1 MRERGDFPGSHFLFV
16 FGFINAPA
24 RKFVVKEINFTEKIP
39 VTHHLIELKNRLV
52 QVALV
57 VAVFFGV
64 CFYFIDF
71 LLLWLQDP
79 LPQKYAEL
87 TFITPTEPFFT
98 AMKVSFM
105 GSMFI
110 SMPWI
115 LYHVWGFIAPGLK
128 VKEKKVTALFVAFGT
143 AFFLFGGLF
152 CYFLVVP
159 LGLKFL
165 LNYGTEWWKMQV
177 TIGFYFSFVVKM
189 ILAFAFAFQ
198 TPLIM
203 VLLTKFGVV
212 NTVKMKLYRKWA
224 FLSTFALAAV
234 LTPPDVITQVLLAFP
249 LYGLYEFGVVVSRFF
264 EDPKNRELAFK
275 QMQAEAAAKKAAKEA
290 AQRASMEAK
299 KAKAA
304 KKARKAS

>member
-1 MRERGDFPGSHFLFV
+1 M
-16 FGFINAPA
+16 
-24 RKFVVKEINFTEKIP
+24 RKFVVKEINFKEKIP
-39 VTHHLIELKNRLV
+39 LTHHLIELKNRLV

-57 VAVFFGV
+57 VAIFFGV

-71 LLLWLQDP
+71 LLLWLEDP
-79 LPQKYAEL
+79 LPKQYADL

-105 GSMFI
+105 GSIFI

-128 VKEKKVTALFVAFGT
+128 VKEKKITALFVAFGT

-165 LNYGTEWWKMQV
+165 LNYGTTWWKMQV
-177 TIGFYFSFVVKM
+177 TIGFYFSFVVKI

-212 NTVKMKLYRKWA
+212 NTIKMKLYRKWA
-224 FLSTFALAAV
+224 FLGTFALAAV
-234 LTPPDVITQVLLAFP
+234 LTPPDIITQVLLAFP
-249 LYGLYEFGVVVSRFF
+249 LYGLYEFGVDVSRFF

-275 QMQAEAAAKKAAKEA
+275 QMQAEAAAKKASKDA
-290 AQRASMEAK
+290 AQRAKMEAK
-299 KAKAA
+299 AS

>member
-1 MRERGDFPGSHFLFV
+1 M
-16 FGFINAPA
+16 
-24 RKFVVKEINFTEKIP
+24 VKTVDFTEKIP

-57 VAVFFGV
+57 VSLFFGV

-71 LLLWLQDP
+71 LLLWLEDP
-79 LPQKYAEL
+79 LPKKYSEL

-115 LYHVWGFIAPGLK
+115 LYHIWGFIAPGLK
-128 VKEKKVTALFVAFGT
+128 VKEKKVTALFVFFGT
-143 AFFLFGGLF
+143 LFFLFGGLF

-165 LNYGTEWWKMQV
+165 LNYGTTWWKMQV

-203 VLLTKFGVV
+203 VLLTKFGVI
-212 NTVKMKLYRKWA
+212 NTIKMKLYRKWA
-224 FLSTFALAAV
+224 FLGTFGLAAV
-234 LTPPDVITQVLLAFP
+234 LTPPDIITQVLLAFP
-249 LYGLYEFGVVVSRFF
+249 LYGLYEFGIIVSRFF
-264 EDPKNRELAFK
+264 EDPKNRELALK
-275 QMQAEAAAKKAAKEA
+275 QMQMEAAAKKAAKEA
-290 AQRASMEAK
+290 AQRAAMEK
-299 KAKAA
+299 KAKQKTA
-304 KKARKAS
+304 KKTRKAS